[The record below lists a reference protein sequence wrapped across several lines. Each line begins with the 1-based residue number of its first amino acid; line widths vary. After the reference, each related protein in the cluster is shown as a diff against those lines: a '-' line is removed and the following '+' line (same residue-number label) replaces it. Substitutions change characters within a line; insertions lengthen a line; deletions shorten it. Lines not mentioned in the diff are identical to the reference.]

1 MGINLDRKLLALVA
15 ADMVGFSRLIESNEI
30 QILQRQKQHLIKVI
44 EPSINKYK
52 GNIIKTTGDGFIA
65 TFESSVNAVE
75 CSIQIQ
81 SEINNM
87 ERIYNKNERIWYR
100 FGINVGDVVI
110 DNGDV
115 FGNTVNIASR
125 LETIADPGGISITH
139 DIFQNI
145 KSLNITNVEY
155 IGNQHLKNISQKI
168 EVYKIIVAD
177 NKDDISS
184 TPESFTEIDQEI
196 RYCCSKDSTIIAYAK
211 VGNGPPI
218 LKAPNFMSSLE
229 HDWRSPIWTHMYR
242 FLAEK
247 NTLVRFDQRGNG
259 SSDLDP
265 LDITFD
271 SFVDDVDAVVNDA
284 KINKF
289 PILGVSQ
296 GCAVSIAYAIKNP
309 NKVSHLILFGGFA
322 RGKGQRND
330 PSYEA
335 KSKMEQ
341 TMILSGWEDENPAF
355 RQFFATSMIPE
366 GNKEQMDS
374 FNKIMKITTSA
385 KNAARISMVNDQIN
399 VTEMLSK
406 LEIPTIIFH
415 CTEDARVPISEGK
428 FLAANIKNS
437 KFVTIKSK
445 NHILLENEEGWDVF
459 KKEVS
464 DFLNK

>member
-1 MGINLDRKLLALVA
+1 MQRKLLALVA

-30 QILQRQKQHLIKVI
+30 EILQRQKQHLIKVI

-75 CSIQIQ
+75 SSIEIQ
-81 SEINNM
+81 SEINKM
-87 ERIYNKNERIWYR
+87 ERKYNNKERIWYR
-100 FGINVGDVVI
+100 LGINVGDVVI

-125 LETIADPGGISITH
+125 LESIADPGGISITQ

-145 KSLNITNVEY
+145 KNLNITNVEY

-168 EVYKIIVAD
+168 EVYKIILAD
-177 NKDDISS
+177 NKNSPD
-184 TPESFTEIDQEI
+184 TLPENLTEIDQEI
-196 RYCCSKDSTIIAYAK
+196 RYCSSKDNTIIAYAK

-242 FLAEK
+242 FLARK

-265 LDITFD
+265 SDISFN
-271 SFVDDVDAVVNDA
+271 SFVEDMEAVVNDA
-284 KINKF
+284 KLEKF

-296 GCAVSIAYAIKNP
+296 GCAVSIAYAIRNP
-309 NKVSHLILFGGFA
+309 NKVSHLILIGGFA

-330 PSYEA
+330 PDYEA

-366 GNKEQMDS
+366 GTKDQMDS
-374 FNKIMKITTSA
+374 FNKIMKITTSG
-385 KNAARISMVNDQIN
+385 KNAAKISNVNDQIN
-399 VTEMLSK
+399 VTEILSE
-406 LEIPTIIFH
+406 LEIPTIIFN

-428 FLAANIKNS
+428 FMAANIKNS
-437 KFVTIKSK
+437 KFVPIKSK
-445 NHILLENEEGWDVF
+445 NHILLENEQGWDVF

-464 DFLNK
+464 NFLKN